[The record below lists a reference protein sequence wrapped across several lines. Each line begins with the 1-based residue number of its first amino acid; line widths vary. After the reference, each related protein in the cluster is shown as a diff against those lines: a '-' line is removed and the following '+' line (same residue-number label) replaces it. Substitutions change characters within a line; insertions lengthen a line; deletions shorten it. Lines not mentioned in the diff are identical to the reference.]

1 MLDKDVLEAMV
12 NSVAKFA
19 REELVPAE
27 AEVEET
33 DQIPPQIIERFK
45 EFGFFGMSIPEE
57 YGGLGLTMFEEASVV
72 MELGYAAPAFR
83 SYFGT
88 SNGVGTHGILIDGT
102 EEQRQMY
109 LPKIA
114 AGDMVASFAL
124 TEPDAGSDV
133 ASLAT
138 RAVRDGDDYI
148 INGTKRFITNA
159 PHAGVFT
166 VFARTGPAE
175 MRSKGISAFL
185 VPGGTPGLNVATHFQ
200 KMGFRGSHS
209 ADVTF
214 EDCRVPASALLG
226 GQEGVGFRTAMTTLD
241 HARLHM
247 SAMATGLSIRLVEE
261 GLNYA
266 MDRKQFGKAIAQFQ
280 LIQGMLADC
289 ETEAL
294 ASRAMV
300 EKVSQMK
307 DAGLIVTKETASCKY
322 FTTEALGRIADK
334 VLQIH
339 GGYGYIKEYP
349 IERLYR
355 DARLLRIYE
364 GTSQIQQ
371 IVIAGQMI
379 KQAAG

>member
-45 EFGFFGMSIPEE
+45 EFGFFGMSIPEQ

-109 LPKIA
+109 LPPIA

-175 MRSKGISAFL
+175 M
-185 VPGGTPGLNVATHFQ
+185 
-200 KMGFRGSHS
+200 
-209 ADVTF
+209 
-214 EDCRVPASALLG
+214 
-226 GQEGVGFRTAMTTLD
+226 
-241 HARLHM
+241 
-247 SAMATGLSIRLVEE
+247 
-261 GLNYA
+261 
-266 MDRKQFGKAIAQFQ
+266 
-280 LIQGMLADC
+280 
-289 ETEAL
+289 
-294 ASRAMV
+294 
-300 EKVSQMK
+300 
-307 DAGLIVTKETASCKY
+307 
-322 FTTEALGRIADK
+322 
-334 VLQIH
+334 
-339 GGYGYIKEYP
+339 
-349 IERLYR
+349 
-355 DARLLRIYE
+355 
-364 GTSQIQQ
+364 
-371 IVIAGQMI
+371 
-379 KQAAG
+379 